1 MNVEFEPLIERGERL
16 ARLFR
21 KGYTRWTKDATVVPP
36 PDSSTPLDDTTKPCD
51 DSSKI
56 NSEWVASSIVL
67 ICLEVAPLVY
77 EKRVHP
83 QLASWFG
90 EALRNFPF
98 LVGLKKN

>member
-36 PDSSTPLDDTTKPCD
+36 PNSSTPLDDTTKPCD

-56 NSEWVASSIVL
+56 NSEGRRYIIRDHKEPDKLGFSKSSSNV
-67 ICLEVAPLVY
+67 VY
-77 EKRVHP
+77 PV
-83 QLASWFG
+83 SDFVSY
-90 EALRNFPF
+90 LR
-98 LVGLKKN
+98 